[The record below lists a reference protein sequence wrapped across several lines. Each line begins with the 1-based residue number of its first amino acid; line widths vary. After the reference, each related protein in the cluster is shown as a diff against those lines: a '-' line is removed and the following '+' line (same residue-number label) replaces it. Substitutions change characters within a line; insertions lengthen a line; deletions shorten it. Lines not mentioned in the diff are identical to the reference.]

1 MDNMTNR
8 SYFSKKVKE
17 RYTIFLRTLRKLSI
31 FQIQTSIDI
40 NKKNLHQFNAV
51 IYCVM
56 FPDKVIGMKITRKED
71 RKKDRLKKSV

>member
-17 RYTIFLRTLRKLSI
+17 RYTIFLRTLRKLST
-31 FQIQTSIDI
+31 FQIKTSIDI
-40 NKKNLHQFNAV
+40 DKKKTHQFNVV

-56 FPDKVIGMKITRKED
+56 FPDKVRRMKR
-71 RKKDRLKKSV
+71 RKKEIRK

>member
-17 RYTIFLRTLRKLSI
+17 RYIIFLRTLRKLSI
-31 FQIQTSIDI
+31 FQIQTLIDI
-40 NKKNLHQFNAV
+40 NKKNPHQFNAV

-56 FPDKVIGMKITRKED
+56 FPDKVRRMKR
-71 RKKDRLKKSV
+71 RKKEIRK

>member
-31 FQIQTSIDI
+31 FQIKTSIDI
-40 NKKNLHQFNAV
+40 DKKKL
-51 IYCVM
+51 ISLM
-56 FPDKVIGMKITRKED
+56 
-71 RKKDRLKKSV
+71 